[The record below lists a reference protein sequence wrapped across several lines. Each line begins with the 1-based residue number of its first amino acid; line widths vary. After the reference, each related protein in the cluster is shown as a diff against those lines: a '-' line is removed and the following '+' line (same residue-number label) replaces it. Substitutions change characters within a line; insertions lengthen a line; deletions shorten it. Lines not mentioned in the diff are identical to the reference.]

1 MLEKRDMLEQQTLLG
16 QKKLIVSH
24 APFFH
29 SGRSVTERNY
39 HTMLAALP
47 ALLLGLYHYG
57 MPAVGVVC
65 LSISTAIIWELVIN
79 MVTKRTITIGDGN
92 AAWLGMLFAMLVPA
106 TMPWWAVITGTFIVI
121 VIGKQIFGGI
131 GSNAFHPVAL
141 ALAMMM
147 LSWKSLLDFD
157 ASLLNYD
164 LEFATVYPLAAAKY
178 YGVAS
183 VDAFNLTDLLMGRQ
197 LGGTGA
203 TFGLGLLIGGIYLML
218 RGFIRWEISLT
229 FLAAV
234 YLTASV
240 FNLFNPAQFAP
251 PAFHLLTGYTL
262 IGAFFLATE
271 DSSSPVN
278 FVPMLIYGAAGGI
291 MTVLIRNIGAW
302 VDGVILAILVINL
315 ISPLLDKIR
324 PQALGKVEEDA

>member
-1 MLEKRDMLEQQTLLG
+1 MLEKRDMLEQHIPLRQ
-16 QKKLIVSH
+16 QKLIVSH

-29 SGRSVTERNY
+29 CGRSVTERSY

-47 ALLLGLYHYG
+47 ALLMGLYYYG

-65 LSISTAIIWELVIN
+65 LSVSTAIIWELVISL
-79 MVTKRTITIGDGN
+79 VTKRTITIGDGN

-106 TMPWWAVITGTFIVI
+106 TMPWWAVVTGTFIVI

-147 LSWKSLLDFD
+147 LSWGNLLDFD
-157 ASLLNYD
+157 ATLLHYD
-164 LEFATVYPLAAAKY
+164 LEFATLYPLAASKY
-178 YGVAS
+178 FGAAS
-183 VDAFNLTDLLMGRQ
+183 ADTFNLTDLFLGRQ

-229 FLAAV
+229 FLAGV

-324 PQALGKVEEDA
+324 PQALGKVE